1 MSTLHWLLVGINTII
16 SFFFFNDTAT
26 TEIYTLSLHDALP
39 ICTTEVWTEL
49 NNIFFSKILT
59 FIILLPP
66 SSPNQNVCKTVIKIK
81 LVWPYIPVRKKDSS
95 LQQMM
100 DRFLSKL
107 LNSFK
112 VWFIKCR
119 TTKLSYPIKNKK
131 CKND

>member
-1 MSTLHWLLVGINTII
+1 MFYILRMMSLGYLWLYVRVINIMGIINVRII
-16 SFFFFNDTAT
+16 
-26 TEIYTLSLHDALP
+26 LSCS
-39 ICTTEVWTEL
+39 CTTEVWTEL

-112 VWFIKCR
+112 V
-119 TTKLSYPIKNKK
+119 
-131 CKND
+131 